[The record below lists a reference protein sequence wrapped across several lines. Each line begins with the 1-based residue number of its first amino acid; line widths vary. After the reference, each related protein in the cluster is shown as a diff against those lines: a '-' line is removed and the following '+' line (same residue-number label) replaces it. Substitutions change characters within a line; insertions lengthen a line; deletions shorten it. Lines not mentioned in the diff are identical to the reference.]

1 MKKFDVLVVGS
12 GAGLEVASFAAERGM
27 SVALVEE
34 GPLGGTCLNRG
45 CIPSKMLIHSA
56 DVAQTIKESAKFGIK
71 SKIESI
77 DFASIVRRVSAVVDG
92 DANGIEQAI
101 RQGNNITLYKTRG
114 KFIGPKQ
121 MQVGLP
127 SAHSTSS
134 GQAGSGQ
141 AEQIEAERVFIIGG
155 TRPAVP
161 PIPGLKDTPF
171 LDSTSALRL
180 EKQPRHLVVIG
191 GGYIA
196 AELAH
201 FYGSLGTKVTILVRG
216 NLMLNN
222 EDEEI
227 AKWFTKEFSKKHE
240 ILFNTKADSV
250 SYKNEKFIIGLKGDG
265 KKLEADQ
272 LLVVT
277 GRVPN
282 TDILDIKAT
291 GVETDE
297 KGYIKVNKY
306 LETNADGVYAFGDI
320 VGILPFRHTA
330 NDQVGSAIR
339 NAFSDHKTAFDYFAI
354 GHAVFSSPQ
363 VGGVGKTEQ
372 ELKKEGAPY
381 KVGKA
386 ELKDTGMGGALREN
400 GLAKVLTDETGKKIL
415 GVHIVG
421 PDASTLIHEAIVAM
435 KANGT
440 VNAIKQAVYI
450 HPALP
455 EWLQRAFFAIE

>member
-1 MKKFDVLVVGS
+1 MKKFDVLVIGS

-27 SVALVEE
+27 SVAIVEE

-56 DVAQTIKESAKFGIK
+56 DVAETIKNSEKFGIK

-77 DFASIVRRVSAVVDG
+77 DFASLVKRVSESVDH
-92 DANGIEQAI
+92 DSNGIEQSI
-101 RQGNNITLYKTRG
+101 RENGNPTLYKMPG

-121 MQVGLP
+121 MQVG
-127 SAHSTSS
+127 
-134 GQAGSGQ
+134 G
-141 AEQIEAERVFIIGG
+141 EQIEAEKVFIVAG
-155 TRPAVP
+155 TRPTIP

-180 EKQPRHLVVIG
+180 EKQPEHLIVIG

-201 FYGSLGTKVTILVRG
+201 FYGALGTKITLLVRG
-216 NLMLNN
+216 EKMLSE

-227 AKWFTKEFSKKHE
+227 ADWFTKEFSKKYE
-240 ILFNTKADSV
+240 ILFQTEAESV
-250 SYKNEKFIIGLKGDG
+250 SYQDQKFSINLKNQE
-265 KKLEADQ
+265 KKLIADQ
-272 LLVVT
+272 VLVVT

-282 TDILDIKAT
+282 TDSLDVKAT
-291 GVETDE
+291 GVETDDH
-297 KGYIKVNKY
+297 GYIKVNNY
-306 LETNADGVYAFGDI
+306 LETNVSGIWAFGDI
-320 VGILPFRHTA
+320 LGILPFRHTA
-330 NDQVGSAIR
+330 NDQVGYAIR
-339 NAFSDHKTAFDYFAI
+339 NAFTDHKTPTDYFAI

-363 VGGVGKTEQ
+363 IGGVGKTEQ
-372 ELKKEGAPY
+372 ELKKEGIPY
-381 KVGKA
+381 KVGRA
-386 ELKDTGMGGALREN
+386 ELKNTGMGGALQAN
-400 GLAKVLTDETGKKIL
+400 GLAKVLTDEKGEKIL

-435 KANGT
+435 KANGS
-440 VNAIKQAVYI
+440 VKAITDTVYI
-450 HPALP
+450 HPALS

>member
-12 GAGLEVASFAAERGM
+12 GAGLEIASFAAEKGL

-56 DVAQTIKESAKFGIK
+56 DVAETIKGSAKFGIK

-77 DFASIVRRVSAVVDG
+77 DFASIVKRVSEAVDT
-92 DANGIEQAI
+92 DSSGIEKAI
-101 RQGNNITLYKTRG
+101 RENSNPTLYKTRG

-121 MQVGLP
+121 MQVG
-127 SAHSTSS
+127 S
-134 GQAGSGQ
+134 
-141 AEQIEAERVFIIGG
+141 EQIEADKVFIVGG
-155 TRPAVP
+155 TRPSIP
-161 PIPGLKDTPF
+161 PLPGLENTPY

-180 EKQPRHLVVIG
+180 EKQPKHMIIIG

-201 FYGSLGTKVTILVRG
+201 FFGSLGTKVTILVRG
-216 NLMLNN
+216 KLMLSN

-227 AKWFTKEFSKKHE
+227 AGWFTDKFSKKHE
-240 ILFNTKADSV
+240 ILFNTQTESV
-250 SYKNEKFIIGLKGDG
+250 SYQNDKFAITLKDSE
-265 KKLEADQ
+265 KKLESDQ

-282 TDILDIKAT
+282 TDILDVKAT
-291 GVETDE
+291 GVAVDD
-297 KGYIKVNKY
+297 KGYIKVNEY
-306 LETNADGVYAFGDI
+306 LETNINGIFAFGDI

-330 NDQVGSAIR
+330 NDQAGFAIR
-339 NAFSDHKTAFDYFAI
+339 NAFTDQKAPFDYFAI

-372 ELKKEGAPY
+372 ELKKDGIKY

-386 ELKDTGMGGALREN
+386 ELKDTGMGGALQEN
-400 GLAKVLTDETGKKIL
+400 GLAKVLADEQDNIL
-415 GVHIVG
+415 GVHIIG
-421 PDASTLIHEAIVAM
+421 PHASILIHEAIVAM
-435 KANGT
+435 KANGKIE
-440 VNAIKQAVYI
+440 AITNSVYI

-455 EWLQRAFFAIE
+455 EWLQRAFFDIG

>member
-1 MKKFDVLVVGS
+1 MKKYDVIVIGS
-12 GAGLEVASFAAERGM
+12 GAGLEVASFAAGRGM
-27 SVALVEE
+27 SVAIVEE

-56 DVAQTIKESAKFGIK
+56 DVAETIKNSQKFGIK
-71 SKIESI
+71 SKIEGI
-77 DFASIVRRVSAVVDG
+77 DFASIVKRVSNTVDTDSG
-92 DANGIEQAI
+92 NIEKSI
-101 RQGNNITLYKTRG
+101 RESGNPTLYKLRG
-114 KFIGPKQ
+114 KFIGPKH
-121 MQVGLP
+121 MQVG
-127 SAHSTSS
+127 
-134 GQAGSGQ
+134 
-141 AEQIEAERVFIIGG
+141 EEEIEAEKIFIVAG
-155 TRPAVP
+155 TRPTFP
-161 PIPGLKDTPF
+161 SIPGLENTRY

-180 EKQPRHLVVIG
+180 EKQPEHLVVIG

-227 AKWFTKEFSKKHE
+227 AQWFTKEFSQKHE
-240 ILFNTKADSV
+240 ILFDTQAESI
-250 SYKNEKFIIGLKGDG
+250 SYQDNKYTITLKGKG
-265 KKLEADQ
+265 RSIKTDQ

-277 GRVPN
+277 GRTPN
-282 TDILDIKAT
+282 TDILDVKAT
-291 GVETDE
+291 GVETNDH
-297 KGYIKVNKY
+297 GYIKVNDY
-306 LETNADGVYAFGDI
+306 LETNIPGIFSFGDI

-330 NDQVGSAIR
+330 NDQVGYAIR
-339 NAFSDHKTAFDYFAI
+339 NAFTDQKVAFDYFAI

-372 ELKKEGAPY
+372 ELKKGGVTY
-381 KVGKA
+381 KVGRA
-386 ELKDTGMGGALREN
+386 QLKDTGMGGALQTN
-400 GLAKVLTDETGKKIL
+400 GLAKVLTDETGEKIL

-421 PDASTLIHEAIVAM
+421 PDASILIHEAIVAM

-440 VNAIKQAVYI
+440 VKAITNTVHI